1 MILLSFEGPD
11 DWFQVKTFV
20 GAFPAKDVSLL

>member
-1 MILLSFEGPD
+1 MTLLPFEGPD
-11 DWFQVKTFV
+11 AATQIKTFV